1 LVILPPFSLG
11 SGRIVVIKRL
21 PALIRA
27 EWVLGVGIATALA
40 FLLAG
45 DSLYGESPSTAR
57 QLVLFVWLFTVILGA
72 ASSVVRHAEHL
83 AARLGEPLGTLI
95 LTLAVTAIEAAS
107 ISAVMIHAKDSF
119 TVVRD
124 TLFAVIMIIM
134 NGMVGASLLL
144 GAWRHREQSY
154 NLQGANTY
162 LSVIIP
168 LAVLSLIMPNYTQ
181 TTPGPT
187 LSLAQQVFLALLC
200 LGLYSLFLAMQTGRH
215 RGYFMLDGEDDEP
228 EHGAPSAWRA
238 HAMLLIAYMVPVVY
252 LAEQFGRP
260 IDDVIA
266 TFHAPAALS
275 GVVIAALVATPEAIG
290 AVRSAL
296 ANRLQRSMNICLGS
310 LLATIGLTVPIMLLV
325 SHLLGATIYLGLQHS
340 SFMMLI
346 LTLMLSVVTFASGRT
361 NVLQGAVH
369 VLLFVAYV
377 LLIFQG

>member
-1 LVILPPFSLG
+1 VA
-11 SGRIVVIKRL
+11 IKGL

-27 EWVLGVGIATALA
+27 EWFLGVGIATALA

-45 DSLYGESPSTAR
+45 DSLYADSSSTLR
-57 QLVLFVWLFTVILGA
+57 QLVVFVWLFAAILGA
-72 ASSVVRHAEHL
+72 ALSVVRHAEHL
-83 AARLGEPLGTLI
+83 AVRLGEPLGTLI

-107 ISAVMIHAKDSF
+107 ISAVMIHAKDSVA
-119 TVVRD
+119 VVRD

-187 LSLAQQVFLALLC
+187 LSLPQQVFLGLLC
-200 LGLYSLFLAMQTGRH
+200 VGLYSLFLAVQTGRH
-215 RGYFMLDGEDDEP
+215 RGYFVLDGEGEEP
-228 EHGAPSAWRA
+228 GHDAPHEGWRV
-238 HAMLLIAYMVPVVY
+238 HALLLVAYMVPVVY

-260 IDDVIA
+260 IDDLIA
-266 TFHAPAALS
+266 TLHAPVALS
-275 GVVIAALVATPEAIG
+275 GVFIAALVATPEAIG

-310 LLATIGLTVPIMLLV
+310 LLATIGLTVPIMLLI
-325 SHLLGATIYLGLQHS
+325 SHVLGTPMYLGLQHT

-369 VLLFVAYV
+369 MLLFVAYV

>member
-1 LVILPPFSLG
+1 VA
-11 SGRIVVIKRL
+11 IKGL

-27 EWVLGVGIATALA
+27 EWVLGVAIATALT

-45 DSLYGESPSTAR
+45 DSLYGEWSSTLR
-57 QLVLFVWLFTVILGA
+57 QLVVFVWLFATILCA
-72 ASSVVRHAEHL
+72 ALSVVRHAEHL
-83 AARLGEPLGTLI
+83 AVRLGEPLGTLI

-107 ISAVMIHAKDSF
+107 ISAVMIHAKDSL

-124 TLFAVIMIIM
+124 TVFAVIMIIM

-187 LSLAQQVFLALLC
+187 LSFDQELFLGLLC
-200 LGLYSLFLAMQTGRH
+200 VGLYTLFLADQTGRH
-215 RGYFMLDGEDDEP
+215 RGYFVLAGEGEEP
-228 EHGAPSAWRA
+228 EHDAPHQGWRA
-238 HAMLLIAYMVPVVY
+238 HALLLVAYMVPVVY

-266 TFHAPAALS
+266 TLHAPAALS
-275 GVVIAALVATPEAIG
+275 GVIIAALVATPEAIG

-296 ANRLQRSMNICLGS
+296 ANRLQRSINICLGS
-310 LLATIGLTVPIMLLV
+310 LLATIALTIPLMLLV
-325 SHLLGATIYLGLQHS
+325 SHLLGITIYLGLEHS

-369 VLLFVAYV
+369 KLLFVAYV

>member
-1 LVILPPFSLG
+1 MA
-11 SGRIVVIKRL
+11 IKGL

-45 DSLYGESPSTAR
+45 DSIYGASSSTLR
-57 QLVLFVWLFTVILGA
+57 QLVVFAWLFAAILGA
-72 ASSVVRHAEHL
+72 ALSVVRHAEHL
-83 AARLGEPLGTLI
+83 AVRLGEPLGTLI

-107 ISAVMIHAKDSF
+107 ISAVMIHAKDSV

-124 TLFAVIMIIM
+124 TVFAVIMIIM

-144 GAWRHREQSY
+144 GAWRHREQTY

-162 LSVIIP
+162 LSVVLP
-168 LAVLSLIMPNYTQ
+168 LAVLTLIMPNYTQ
-181 TTPGPT
+181 TTAGPT
-187 LSLAQQVFLALLC
+187 LSPAQQVFLGLLC
-200 LGLYSLFLAMQTGRH
+200 VGLYSLFLAVQTGRH
-215 RGYFMLDGEDDEP
+215 RGYFVLDGESDEP
-228 EHGAPSAWRA
+228 EHDSAPDGGWGV
-238 HAMLLIAYMVPVVY
+238 HAVLLAAYMVPVVY

-266 TFHAPAALS
+266 TLHAPAALS
-275 GVVIAALVATPEAIG
+275 GVIIAALVATPEAIG

-296 ANRLQRSMNICLGS
+296 ANHLQRSINICLGS
-310 LLATIGLTVPIMLLV
+310 LLATIGLTIPLMLLV
-325 SHLLGATIYLGLQHS
+325 SHLLGTTIHLGLEHS

-369 VLLFVAYV
+369 MLLFVAYV
-377 LLIFQG
+377 LLIFEG

>member
-1 LVILPPFSLG
+1 VTL
-11 SGRIVVIKRL
+11 KQL

-27 EWVLGVGIATALA
+27 EWFLGVSIATALA
-40 FLLAG
+40 FLAG
-45 DSLYGESPSTAR
+45 DSLHGTSSGLAR
-57 QLVLFVWLFTVILGA
+57 QIILFVWLFAVILGA
-72 ASSVVRHAEHL
+72 ALSVVRHAEHL
-83 AARLGEPLGTLI
+83 AVRLGEPLGTLI

-107 ISAVMIHAKDSF
+107 ISAVMLHAKNSVS
-119 TVVRD
+119 VVRD
-124 TLFAVIMIIM
+124 TVFAVIMIIL

-187 LSLAQQVFLALLC
+187 LSLPQQLFLALLC
-200 LGLYSLFLAMQTGRH
+200 VGLYALFLAVQTGRH
-215 RGYFMLDGEDDEP
+215 RGYFVLDAEADPAED
-228 EHGAPSAWRA
+228 HPSPAEGWGL
-238 HAMLLIAYMVPVVY
+238 HTLLLLAYMVPVVY

-260 IDDVIA
+260 IDDLIS
-266 TFHAPAALS
+266 TLKAPVALS
-275 GVVIAALVATPEAIG
+275 GVIIAALVATPEAIG

-310 LLATIGLTVPIMLLV
+310 LLATIGLTIPIMLLV
-325 SHLLGATIYLGLQHS
+325 SHLLGTTLYLGLQNS

-369 VLLFVAYV
+369 MLLFVAYV

>member
-1 LVILPPFSLG
+1 MA
-11 SGRIVVIKRL
+11 IKRL

-45 DSLYGESPSTAR
+45 DSLYGESPSTTR
-57 QLVLFVWLFTVILGA
+57 QLVLFVWLFAVILSA
-72 ASSVVRHAEHL
+72 ALSVVRHAEHL
-83 AARLGEPLGTLI
+83 AAHLGEPLGTLI

-134 NGMVGASLLL
+134 NGMVGTSLLL

-200 LGLYSLFLAMQTGRH
+200 VGLYSLFLAMQTGRH
-215 RGYFMLDGEDDEP
+215 RGYFMLDGEGDEP
-228 EHGAPSAWRA
+228 EHGAPSAWSA

-275 GVVIAALVATPEAIG
+275 GVVIAALVATPEALG

-310 LLATIGLTVPIMLLV
+310 VLATIGLTVPIMLLV
-325 SHLLGATIYLGLQHS
+325 SHLLGTTIYLGLEHS

-369 VLLFVAYV
+369 MVLFVAYV

>member
-1 LVILPPFSLG
+1 VA
-11 SGRIVVIKRL
+11 IKGL

-27 EWVLGVGIATALA
+27 EWFLGVAIATALA

-45 DSLYGESPSTAR
+45 DSLYGDWSSTLR
-57 QLVLFVWLFTVILGA
+57 QLVVFVWLFAAILCA
-72 ASSVVRHAEHL
+72 ALSVVRHAEHL
-83 AARLGEPLGTLI
+83 AVRLGEPLGTLI

-107 ISAVMIHAKDSF
+107 ISAVMIHAKDSL

-124 TLFAVIMIIM
+124 TVFAVIMIIM

-187 LSLAQQVFLALLC
+187 LSYDQELFLGLLC
-200 LGLYSLFLAMQTGRH
+200 VGLYSLFLAVQTGRH
-215 RGYFMLDGEDDEP
+215 RGYFVLDGEGAEP
-228 EHGAPSAWRA
+228 EHDTPHQDWRV
-238 HAMLLIAYMVPVVY
+238 HALLLVAYMVPVVY

-260 IDDVIA
+260 IDDVVA
-266 TFHAPAALS
+266 TLHAPAALS
-275 GVVIAALVATPEAIG
+275 GVIIAALVATPEAIG

-296 ANRLQRSMNICLGS
+296 ANRLQRSINICLGS
-310 LLATIGLTVPIMLLV
+310 LLATIALTIPLMLLV
-325 SHLLGATIYLGLQHS
+325 SHLLGTTIYLGLEHS

-369 VLLFVAYV
+369 MLLFVAYV